1 MSPSVRL
8 VASILALTV
17 LGGCSFQMGAAPP
30 ISPPPAP
37 AKAATAVNPAPS
49 SNERTPSSPPPAP
62 APAEATTEVNP
73 APSSNERTPSSR
85 ASWVPAHWEVQ
96 GRSKTWVDGHWG

>member
-1 MSPSVRL
+1 MNPTVRL
-8 VASILALTV
+8 GASILALTV
-17 LGGCSFQMGAAPP
+17 LGGCSFHMGAAP
-30 ISPPPAP
+30 
-37 AKAATAVNPAPS
+37 
-49 SNERTPSSPPPAP
+49 PSSPPPAP
-62 APAEATTEVNP
+62 AEAATEVNP